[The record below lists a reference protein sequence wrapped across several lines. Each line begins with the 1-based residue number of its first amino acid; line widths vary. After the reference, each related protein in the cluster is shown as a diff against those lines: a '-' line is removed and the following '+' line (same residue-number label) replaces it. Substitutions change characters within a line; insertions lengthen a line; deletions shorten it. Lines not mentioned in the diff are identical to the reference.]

1 MKLRNIN
8 WYGFFLHCVIIILSV
23 LVVRLTVQNNSLA
36 NKLKSISV
44 ERIKKGEVLSSLVLE
59 DLNKRKVNISSLN
72 HEYKVVFVFS
82 TTCNFCKSSI
92 PVINQIN
99 TSCPNEVSVIGLSND
114 NIDETKEFLISNK
127 AQFQV
132 FLPATEN
139 YLRDNKITGF
149 PFTLLID
156 SSGRVN
162 NVWVG
167 QLTEIRGTEII
178 NYIKNEMLGCSD

>member
-114 NIDETKEFLISNK
+114 NIDETNFFSGCFTCNCIR
-127 AQFQV
+127 
-132 FLPATEN
+132 
-139 YLRDNKITGF
+139 YLYYNECIYWHMPRCPGLQLDL
-149 PFTLLID
+149 FT
-156 SSGRVN
+156 SV
-162 NVWVG
+162 
-167 QLTEIRGTEII
+167 
-178 NYIKNEMLGCSD
+178 